1 MALCSYFPFMSTR
14 LCTEVYIFNRLTMIN
29 YYDSIVYQALKVI
42 WQNTKISKNFKK
54 GKFIHKSTDIQKIV

>member
-1 MALCSYFPFMSTR
+1 MSTR

-42 WQNTKISKNFKK
+42 WQNTKISKNFKE